1 MKAICVTEPNKMELQ
16 ELEKPE
22 VKAADDV
29 LVRIHASGICGSD
42 VHVFHGTNPY
52 AIYPR
57 IIGHEAAGVV
67 EAVGDGVDG
76 LKPGD
81 SVVLEP
87 ITYCGKC
94 YACRVGHHNV
104 CRELKVLGCIVDGTF
119 REYGVFKRSQVYKFD
134 SSKMSY
140 VQAALCEP
148 YTIGEQANWR
158 GNVMEGDVVL
168 VHGAGPIG
176 LIVADVAHS
185 RGATVI
191 VSEPNEAR
199 LAMAKDF
206 GASHQIN
213 PAKENLEKRVFDIT
227 GGEGVNVIF
236 EAAGVPAL
244 LASATKLLS
253 PAGRLVA
260 MTYGAEP
267 IPVDFRAMNAK
278 ELTILGTRHQF
289 QKFPE
294 TIERLPSRL
303 ERVDKLTTHVFKAE
317 EFKKAFDVL
326 QDKTS
331 GAGKVVITF

>member
-1 MKAICVTEPNKMELQ
+1 MKAICVTAPNKMELL
-16 ELEKPE
+16 ELEKPQI
-22 VKAADDV
+22 KAPDDV

-57 IIGHEAAGVV
+57 VIGHEAAGTV
-67 EAVGDGVDG
+67 EAVGDSVAD
-76 LKPGD
+76 LQTGD
-81 SVVLEP
+81 SVVFEP

-140 VQAALCEP
+140 IEASLCEP

-158 GNVMEGDVVL
+158 GNVMPGDWVL

-176 LIVADVAHS
+176 LIVADVARS

-191 VSEPNEAR
+191 VSEPNESR
-199 LAMAKDF
+199 LSMAKDF
-206 GASHQIN
+206 GASYAIN
-213 PAKENLEKRVFDIT
+213 PAKKDLEKFIFGLTD
-227 GGEGVNVIF
+227 GEGVNVIF
-236 EAAGVPAL
+236 EAAGIPAL
-244 LASATKLLS
+244 LSQATKLLS

-260 MTYGAEP
+260 MTFGAEP
-267 IPVDFRAMNAK
+267 IPVDFRALNAR
-278 ELTILGTRHQF
+278 ELTILGTRHQY

-294 TIERLPSRL
+294 TIERFPTRL
-303 ERVDKLTTHVFKAE
+303 EQANKLITHIFKAE
-317 EFKKAFDVL
+317 DFEKAFDVL
-326 QDKTS
+326 QDKKS
-331 GAGKVVITF
+331 GAGKVVLTF